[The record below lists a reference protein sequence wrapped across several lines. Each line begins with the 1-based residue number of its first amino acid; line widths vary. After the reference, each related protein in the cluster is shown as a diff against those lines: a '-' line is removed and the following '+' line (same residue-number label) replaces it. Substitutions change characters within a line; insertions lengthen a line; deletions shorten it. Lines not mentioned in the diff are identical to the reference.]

1 MKLYHVSK
9 SRSTRVLWLL
19 EELGLEFDCETMPF
33 GPEALQ
39 SPDYLAINAFGKVPA
54 MVDGAVT
61 MAESV
66 AIVQYIL
73 DRYSD
78 GALQPDHDAPDY
90 GKFLQWLE
98 FGEATLMGPVANI
111 MLHAQ
116 FLPEDERDSRT
127 LERNRKTLSAY
138 LGVLDEE
145 LADHKYLVGN
155 EFTAADIVVGYGIF
169 ALKLFRQMPTGYKHL
184 EDWFERLSA
193 RPAYQKATAA

>member
-9 SRSTRVLWLL
+9 SRSTRILWLL
-19 EELGLEFDCETMPF
+19 EELGLEYDCEAMPF

-54 MVDGAVT
+54 LIDGPVT

-73 DRYSD
+73 DRYAD
-78 GALQPDHDAPDY
+78 GALEPDRDAPEY

-111 MLHAQ
+111 MLHGQ
-116 FLPEDERDSRT
+116 FLPEAERDSRS

-155 EFTAADIVVGYGIF
+155 DFTAADIVVGYGIF
-169 ALKLFRQMPTGYKHL
+169 ALKLFREMPTGFANV
-184 EDWFERLSA
+184 ENWFERLSA